1 MKKLLALILAL
12 VMVLSLAAC
21 SESEEPENPDNSGDN
36 SESEQLTAENIKI
49 GFIHVT
55 DPADKGYVYNHDL
68 GTWKM
73 AETLGISEDQIIN
86 KYNIAE
92 DESTATAI
100 EELVEAGCDIIF
112 ATSFGHGDYM
122 TEAAAKYPDIEF
134 CHATG
139 SQAAASG
146 LSNYH
151 NYFTSIYEARY
162 IAGVAAGL
170 KLNELIENG
179 TITEDEAVIGYV
191 SAFYFPEVI
200 SGFTAFY
207 LGARSVCPTATM
219 ITLKADSWT
228 DPVKE
233 GQIAQSLIDQG
244 AVIISQHSDNTTP
257 ATVAEAAGLYHCGYN
272 SDMAEA
278 APNAS
283 IISARSDW
291 SIYLTYAVSCVL
303 NGEEIATDWCQ
314 GYAEEAVFT
323 SPLNETVAAPGT
335 AEKIAEVAK
344 GIGDG
349 SIHVFAG
356 PWTGYNV
363 FDSSDVYTCAEG
375 EWVEESV
382 TQSAPYFSYII
393 DGITL
398 LDA

>member
-139 SQAAASG
+139 SQAATSG

-303 NGEEIATDWCQ
+303 NGEEIATDWCK
-314 GYAEEAVFT
+314 GYAEGAVFT
-323 SPLNETVAAPGT
+323 SPLNETVAASGT

-363 FDSSDVYTCAEG
+363 FDSSDVYSCAEG
-375 EWVEESV
+375 AWVEESV

-393 DGITL
+393 EGITL

>member
-21 SESEEPENPDNSGDN
+21 GETPEEPENPETP
-36 SESEQLTAENIKI
+36 SETTELTAENIKI
-49 GFIHVT
+49 GFIHVS
-55 DPADKGYVYNHDL
+55 DPSDMGYTYNHDL

-73 AETLGISEDQIIN
+73 AENLGISEDQIIN
-86 KYNIAE
+86 KYNIGE
-92 DESTATAI
+92 DEGCATAI
-100 EELVEAGCDIIF
+100 EELVEAGCNIIF

-122 TEAAAKYPDIEF
+122 TEAAANHPEIEF

-139 SQAAASG
+139 AQAASSG

-170 KLNELIENG
+170 KLNEMIENG
-179 TITEDEAVIGYV
+179 TITAEEAVIGYV

-207 LGARSVCPTATM
+207 LGARSVCPSATM
-219 ITLKADSWT
+219 ITLKADSWS

-233 GQIAQSLIDQG
+233 GQIAEALIAQG
-244 AVIISQHSDNTTP
+244 AVIISQHSDNPTP
-257 ATVAEAAGLYHCGYN
+257 ATKAEDSGLFHCGYN

-278 APNAS
+278 APGSS
-283 IISARSDW
+283 IISARADW

-303 NGEEIATDWCQ
+303 NGEEIATDWCK
-314 GYAEEAVFT
+314 GFAEGANFT
-323 SPLNETVAAPGT
+323 SPLNEAVAAPGT
-335 AEKIAEVAK
+335 AEKLEEVAN
-344 GIGDG
+344 GIKDG

-363 FDSSDVYTCAEG
+363 FDSADVYTCAEG
-375 EWVEESV
+375 EWVEESQ
-382 TQSAPYFSYII
+382 TQSAPYFGYII

>member
-12 VMVLSLAAC
+12 VMVLSFAAC
-21 SESEEPENPDNSGDN
+21 SESENPGESGKQD
-36 SESEQLTAENIKI
+36 SKELTVENIKI

-73 AETLGISEDQIIN
+73 AENLGISKDQIIN

-92 DESTATAI
+92 NEGTATAI

-122 TEAAAKYPDIEF
+122 TEAAAKHPDIEF

-139 SQAAASG
+139 SQAANSG

-179 TITEDEAVIGYV
+179 TITEDQAVIGYV

-207 LGARSVCPTATM
+207 LGARSVCPSATM

-257 ATVAEAAGLYHCGYN
+257 ATVAEAAGVFHCGYN

-278 APNAS
+278 APKAS

-291 SIYLTYAVSCVL
+291 SVYLTYAISCVL
-303 NGEEIATDWCQ
+303 NGEPIATDWCK
-314 GYAEEAVFT
+314 GYAEGAVFT
-323 SPLNETVAAPGT
+323 SPLNEAIAAPGT
-335 AEKIAEVAK
+335 AEKIEEVAQGLK
-344 GIGDG
+344 DG
-349 SIHVFAG
+349 SIHVFQG
-356 PWTGYNV
+356 PWQGYNI
-363 FDSSDVYTCAEG
+363 FDSNDTSSCAAEA
-375 EWVEESV
+375 WVEESV